1 MKNAVPGCISCCLS
15 SFLPSFPVSLFFVLY
30 YVLKGARELASV
42 WPRPACGPPPR
53 GVHQC
58 PWVITQA
65 LTNAIHWGKVTLKI
79 VRAAWIDDGSVVEF
93 TSGEQRWF
101 STSQLCS
108 ISARGLLCS
117 SVAVK
122 AQYSCGSSGW
132 RLSCATTAKLC
143 HMLRGGFM
151 VRVPLTTRDQG
162 ETESFWFLFLLAM
175 SYQLDCSAASVL
187 GKLWDLCPDTHRF
200 FSKTAFHRSSL
211 CCCCDDFT
219 ICTGFGFRTWLCE
232 ALQSLNTYSQK
243 WPELELRGMS
253 GVSTIGPQS
262 KKIFGE
268 NTEWIKRKSNGE
280 SGAR

>member
-15 SFLPSFPVSLFFVLY
+15 SFLPSFPVLLFFVLH

-42 WPRPACGPPPR
+42 RPRPACGPPPR

-58 PWVITQA
+58 PWVVTQA

-79 VRAAWIDDGSVVEF
+79 GRAAWIDDGSVVEF

-122 AQYSCGSSGW
+122 AQYSCGSPGW
-132 RLSCATTAKLC
+132 RLSCAMTAKLC

-151 VRVPLTTRDQG
+151 VRIPLTTRDWG
-162 ETESFWFLFLLAM
+162 ETEGFWFFFFCFFWPCLISWTALQHPSLENFETYALTHTDFSPRQLFTEAHFAVAVMILQSVPVLAFG
-175 SYQLDCSAASVL
+175 LDCVKPCRAST
-187 GKLWDLCPDTHRF
+187 PTP
-200 FSKTAFHRSSL
+200 RS
-211 CCCCDDFT
+211 
-219 ICTGFGFRTWLCE
+219 G
-232 ALQSLNTYSQK
+232 QN
-243 WPELELRGMS
+243 
-253 GVSTIGPQS
+253 
-262 KKIFGE
+262 
-268 NTEWIKRKSNGE
+268 
-280 SGAR
+280 